1 MSEYKVKIDKV
12 IEDMAFI
19 EAPDGRVIT
28 TGSKVATSHVMA
40 NLLNSE
46 TAALRSQIAE
56 AQARIA
62 SQSDTIE
69 SLQTANYRL
78 EMEIAAAEEMA
89 ERLSTE
95 KSSALIEQGNLA
107 AQLAE
112 AQAKNARL
120 VAERSWMLALIK
132 NMPRMGHSSILS
144 TVEEILKR
152 ASQAAPSEAP
162 VALGVQPVPEND
174 MIFNSPLNRAKG
186 LTLNNY
192 WDEAINIVKGSEA
205 PKTCDACGNMLA
217 NHIDGHNG
225 VYCSDECAFS
235 AGDMIL
241 SEDDEAPK
249 CTCTNGQRAGLFGVM
264 YPCQD
269 CAEAPA
275 DVTLT
280 DEQIHAFATTPSLI
294 ENNLYFKQRYDT
306 PVNRAAIEKR
316 RKELGL
322 I

>member
-132 NMPRMGHSSILS
+132 NMPRMGHSSILT
-144 TVEEILKR
+144 TVEEILER
-152 ASQAAPSEAP
+152 ASQAAPA
-162 VALGVQPVPEND
+162 
-174 MIFNSPLNRAKG
+174 
-186 LTLNNY
+186 
-192 WDEAINIVKGSEA
+192 EA
-205 PKTCDACGNMLA
+205 PKLMVDDHLAYYQDDGEIYLAPDSNKPAAPAKKHFCSNCGKQLGSVYS
-217 NHIDGHNG
+217 ISDYVDGQF
-225 VYCSDECAFS
+225 CSAECVDEY
-235 AGDMIL
+235 
-241 SEDDEAPK
+241 EAEREVPK
-249 CTCTNGQRAGLFGVM
+249 
-264 YPCQD
+264 
-269 CAEAPA
+269 APA

-280 DEQIHAFATTPSLI
+280 DAEIDWLAERQLASGRFLERFTGAITSYLNIDFSKMDC
-294 ENNLYFKQRYDT
+294 EFGSGDYLYDKIYTLKPDYDT
-306 PVNRAAIEKR
+306 PANRAAIEAR

-322 I
+322 V